1 MALGPT
7 GINSANFASG
17 AMPTVDQAKQFGTT
31 PGLTQTPPPGK
42 ELPEAGLAYQA
53 RGAGTNFA
61 SDKYTVGNLQYPSD
75 LMAANNIYGGNFVI
89 FYINV
94 QTDSKLLNE
103 LKYETVEDP
112 SAIPPRQRGDFEK
125 LNTSAAGA
133 VAVNAGAGALFG
145 GLGKAIG
152 IESSSAAKG
161 GALGLAAGSAVALQ
175 AANFTRAQKR
185 LKQVIALHMPEDLNI
200 KYSIDWT
207 EEETS
212 AAAAAYAAADNL
224 SSIID
229 SSRSNSIGQAIL
241 TAGTTA
247 ALKTPGLGDYTS
259 AQTGLAANPKKEQ
272 IFKGV
277 KYRDF
282 TMNYKFFAR
291 SADEAK
297 NITQIINAF
306 KLHMHPEFKDSY
318 NFLYIYPSEFD
329 IYYYNNNVENLNLH
343 RHTSVVLTD
352 LDVAYTPQNV
362 FTAFSDG
369 MPTQI
374 NVSMSF
380 RELALL
386 TKDNI
391 LDGF

>member
-1 MALGPT
+1 MATGPT
-7 GINSANFASG
+7 GINLANFASG
-17 AMPTVDQAKQFGTT
+17 AMATVEQAKQFGTT
-31 PGLTQTPPPGK
+31 PGLTQTPSAPTDKKPS
-42 ELPEAGLAYQA
+42 GLAYQA

-61 SDKYTVGNLQYPSD
+61 SDKYTVGSLQYPSD
-75 LMAANNIYGGNFVI
+75 LMASNNIYGGNYAI

-94 QTDSKLLNE
+94 QADSKLL
-103 LKYETVEDP
+103 KDTSYATVSDP
-112 SAIPPRQRGDFEK
+112 SAIPPRQRGDAVA

-133 VAVNAGAGALFG
+133 IVGNAVFGGAFGSLAKAVGIESAGAGP
-145 GLGKAIG
+145 
-152 IESSSAAKG
+152 
-161 GALGLAAGSAVALQ
+161 GAGLGLAAGAAVATQ
-175 AANFTRAQKR
+175 AAGFSRATKR
-185 LKQVIALHMPEDLNI
+185 LKQVIALYMPEDLNI
-200 KYSIDWT
+200 KYSMDWT
-207 EEETS
+207 EEETAMAS
-212 AAAAAYAAADNL
+212 AMYAGADNIA
-224 SSIID
+224 SIFD
-229 SSRSNSIGQAIL
+229 SGRKSSIGQAAL
-241 TAGTTA
+241 TAATTA

-259 AQTGLAANPKKEQ
+259 AQTGLATNPKKEQ

-282 TMNYKFFAR
+282 TLSYKFYPR
-291 SADEAK
+291 SSDEAN
-297 NITQIINAF
+297 NINQIINAF
-306 KLHMHPEFKDSY
+306 KLHMHPEFKDAY

-329 IYYYNNNVENLNLH
+329 IYYYNNGQENLNLH

-352 LDVAYTPQNV
+352 LDVAYTPQGV

-374 NVSMSF
+374 NVSLSF